1 MLPNRSLNPH
11 QSVSRINGCIKPEL
25 TTSFPLCIWPLCI
38 ISSSTKGFL
47 YMSPCMHLTNQT
59 PTMVLV
65 GQGLRAAQVHYSL
78 VCTPLAPYWNI
89 VYLSWTRGKCW
100 EIGNWQSWEREEK
113 EMGGSWEGQEGA
125 EKLPL
130 QGWNWLSKLAEGA
143 GPSGHTA
150 RWSLVSVTATSRFA
164 GWRQL
169 THYATPSQ
177 SPSTNCSISIESSR
191 PSCNCLTA
199 ATTKPRSKSEGSVL
213 LWCQFNTHPGYRDP
227 AHTDGHDVVFT
238 CLY

>member
-113 EMGGSWEGQEGA
+113 EMGGSWEASSSGLE
-125 EKLPL
+125 
-130 QGWNWLSKLAEGA
+130 LAIQ
-143 GPSGHTA
+143 T
-150 RWSLVSVTATSRFA
+150 
-164 GWRQL
+164 GWRCWALRSHCQMVLGQCDCHLQVCWLETAYPLCHPIPKPLHKLLHQYWIQQTQL
-169 THYATPSQ
+169 QLSHRCNHEATEQKWRVGP
-177 SPSTNCSISIESSR
+177 PLV
-191 PSCNCLTA
+191 P
-199 ATTKPRSKSEGSVL
+199 V
-213 LWCQFNTHPGYRDP
+213 
-227 AHTDGHDVVFT
+227 
-238 CLY
+238 

>member
-25 TTSFPLCIWPLCI
+25 TTSFPLCIWPLCFI

-100 EIGNWQSWEREEK
+100 EIGNKEHLSSLHQWTLPVKMHQSPTRSTLLPRHLCNPRWVGWSIHSCWNPGRERRK
-113 EMGGSWEGQEGA
+113 KWEGA
-125 EKLPL
+125 EKVRRELRSFLFRAGTGYP
-130 QGWNWLSKLAEGA
+130 NWLKVL
-143 GPSGHTA
+143 GPPVTLPDGP
-150 RWSLVSVTATSRFA
+150 WSV
-164 GWRQL
+164 
-169 THYATPSQ
+169 
-177 SPSTNCSISIESSR
+177 
-191 PSCNCLTA
+191 
-199 ATTKPRSKSEGSVL
+199 
-213 LWCQFNTHPGYRDP
+213 
-227 AHTDGHDVVFT
+227 
-238 CLY
+238 